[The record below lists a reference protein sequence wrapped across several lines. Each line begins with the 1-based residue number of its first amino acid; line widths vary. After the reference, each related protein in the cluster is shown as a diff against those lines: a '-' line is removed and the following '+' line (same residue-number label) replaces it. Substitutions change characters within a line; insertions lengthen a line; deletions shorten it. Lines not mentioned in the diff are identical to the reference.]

1 MGRRES
7 LPNLCYVYR
16 KCEFVEYMMPLI
28 IIVGTILLLAILGL
42 VLRSGKGAFLI
53 AGYNTASKEEKEKT
67 DEKKLCKA
75 VGNLFLILAVCCIVP
90 AAGLIT
96 EKVVILLIGVALIA
110 VVCVIGAVYMNND
123 DRFRK

>member
-1 MGRRES
+1 MLWAIS
-7 LPNLCYVYR
+7 ISV
-16 KCEFVEYMMPLI
+16 
-28 IIVGTILLLAILGL
+28 LLVLAIFGL
-42 VLRSGKGAFLI
+42 VFRAGKGAFLI
-53 AGYNTASKEEKEKT
+53 AGYNTAPKEEKERM

-75 VGNLFLILAVCCIVP
+75 VGNLFLILAVCWIVP
-90 AAGLIT
+90 AVGMIT